1 MTPTQQVGWTG
12 LHDFS
17 PSTEEI
23 PECTSRSLSRP
34 TDGLKSDRIVP
45 IAIESRAVFEDYY
58 NGCCNATFWPLFHS
72 MPDRAVFNRETWL
85 AYETV
90 NKEFGLRTLEA
101 VRRVA
106 QTGNAQRRKDTL
118 PLVWLHDYHLMLA
131 ANTIRDACV
140 EEELSVRMGFFL
152 HIPFPSW
159 DIMRI
164 FPWGD
169 EILQGML
176 GCDLVAFHIEDYC
189 LNFLECCSRSLGCRV
204 DRSRMLVEHCGRQV
218 VSFHPSVW
226 KVKPS
231 SSVQNGA
238 SEGSANR
245 DPL

>member
-1 MTPTQQVGWTG
+1 
-12 LHDFS
+12 
-17 PSTEEI
+17 
-23 PECTSRSLSRP
+23 
-34 TDGLKSDRIVP
+34 
-45 IAIESRAVFEDYY
+45 
-58 NGCCNATFWPLFHS
+58 
-72 MPDRAVFNRETWL
+72 
-85 AYETV
+85 
-90 NKEFGLRTLEA
+90 
-101 VRRVA
+101 
-106 QTGNAQRRKDTL
+106 
-118 PLVWLHDYHLMLA
+118 MLA

-218 VSFHPSVW
+218 VSFRPSVW
-226 KVKPS
+226 EVKS
-231 SSVQNGA
+231 SSSLQNGA

>member
-1 MTPTQQVGWTG
+1 M
-12 LHDFS
+12 
-17 PSTEEI
+17 EEI

-45 IAIESRAVFEDYY
+45 IAIKSRTVFEDYY

-106 QTGNAQRRKDTL
+106 QTGTTQRRKGTV

-204 DRSRMLVEHCGRQV
+204 DRSRMLVEHCGRYA
-218 VSFHPSVW
+218 SPIFHVLLIIFAERC
-226 KVKPS
+226 K
-231 SSVQNGA
+231 
-238 SEGSANR
+238 
-245 DPL
+245 

>member
-1 MTPTQQVGWTG
+1 M
-12 LHDFS
+12 
-17 PSTEEI
+17 
-23 PECTSRSLSRP
+23 
-34 TDGLKSDRIVP
+34 
-45 IAIESRAVFEDYY
+45 
-58 NGCCNATFWPLFHS
+58 
-72 MPDRAVFNRETWL
+72 
-85 AYETV
+85 
-90 NKEFGLRTLEA
+90 
-101 VRRVA
+101 
-106 QTGNAQRRKDTL
+106 

-204 DRSRMLVEHCGRQV
+204 DRSRMLVEHCGR
-218 VSFHPSVW
+218 FALLPFTYFELC
-226 KVKPS
+226 S
-231 SSVQNGA
+231 SHLQNGA
-238 SEGSANR
+238 SEGPANR